1 MESDSSDYVL
11 ILIYIERT
19 KDTIGMFH
27 ALYCSVQCASLYR
40 YRYYGAG
47 SDGVHDVLNKF
58 GILIMTSPKKAEN
71 RHEDV
76 THPHH
81 WTK

>member
-11 ILIYIERT
+11 ILIYIKRT

-40 YRYYGAG
+40 YYGAG
-47 SDGVHDVLNKF
+47 SDGVHEF

-71 RHEDV
+71 RHL
-76 THPHH
+76 
-81 WTK
+81 KM